1 MSTKSNDLKI
11 NRQLILNSG
20 GANPEDYLTP
30 KQLDRYKQN
39 PERFIDI
46 DIDLVKKRKGLT
58 IANKSLTPKD
68 FGPIKLYGIPH
79 VKTKYIKDFEM
90 HNFRNFIR
98 STGGGEFPTAQKKN
112 SLKIAGDYSA
122 GDMGYVTEKGF
133 FLDGSGNAYK
143 QAGET
148 FDDVGEYNPDV
159 HGLPV
164 PMVKQKQR
172 SKLQIA

>member
-1 MSTKSNDLKI
+1 MDRTKRKNLKI
-11 NRQLILNSG
+11 
-20 GANPEDYLTP
+20 AN
-30 KQLDRYKQN
+30 Q
-39 PERFIDI
+39 
-46 DIDLVKKRKGLT
+46 
-58 IANKSLTPKD
+58 SLTPKD

-79 VKTKYIKDFEM
+79 IRTKYIKDFEM

-133 FLDGSGNAYK
+133 FLDGTGKAY
-143 QAGET
+143 QQRGGQFGAPT
-148 FDDVGEYNPDV
+148 DYNPDI

-164 PMVKQKQR
+164 PLVKNRK
-172 SKLQIA
+172 KLKIGTA